1 MPTKPASRPFRTAAL
16 LMPIV
21 LSACAASS
29 PPAPPVIAK
38 QPEATPLPAS
48 VSRIDP
54 NSSQALLRKVDN
66 YLLRLDALSKG
77 ETPK

>member
-1 MPTKPASRPFRTAAL
+1 MSTPGSCRAWRRAAL
-16 LMPIV
+16 MMLLV

-29 PPAPPVIAK
+29 PPPPPVIARP
-38 QPEATPLPAS
+38 PEATPLPAS

-54 NSSQALLRKVDN
+54 NSSQQLLRKVDS
-66 YLLRLDALSKG
+66 YLLKLDALSLG